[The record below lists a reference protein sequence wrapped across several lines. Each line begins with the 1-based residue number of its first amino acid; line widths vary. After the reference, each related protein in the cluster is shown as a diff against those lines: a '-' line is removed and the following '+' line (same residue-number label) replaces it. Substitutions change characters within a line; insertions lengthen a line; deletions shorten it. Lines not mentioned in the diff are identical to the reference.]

1 MWITVLV
8 MAIAVSMEPFRVGM
22 TVLMLNRPRPTLQ
35 LLAFLSGGFAMGATV
50 GLVVIFAFRPGLLGS
65 AHFTLPKVQIVIGAL
80 AVLLAAVVAAGFMPA
95 PKLPVRARGLARGP
109 SLWVAGVAGL
119 GIALPSIDYLA
130 VLAVIV
136 ASGAAPSTQVG
147 ALLVFNA
154 VAFALVELPLVAYLL
169 APDKTRASMA
179 ALNDWIRSR
188 RRRGVAA
195 VLAAVGCVLLVAGIA
210 GL

>member
-8 MAIAVSMEPFRVGM
+8 MAIAVSMEPFRIGM
-22 TVLMLNRPRPTLQ
+22 TVLMLNRPRPILQ

-50 GLVVIFAFRPGLLGS
+50 GLVVIFAFRPGLLES
-65 AHFTLPKVQIVIGAL
+65 AHFTLPKVQVVVGVL
-80 AVLLAAVVAAGFMPA
+80 AVLLAAVLATGHMPA
-95 PKLPVRARGLARGP
+95 PRLPAQARGLAHGS

-119 GIALPSIDYLA
+119 GIALPSLDYLA
-130 VLAVIV
+130 VLAVIL

-147 ALLVFNA
+147 ALLVFNV

-169 APDKTRASMA
+169 APDRTRALVTV
-179 ALNDWIRSR
+179 LNDWIRSR
-188 RRRGVAA
+188 RRRGAAA
-195 VLAAVGCVLLVAGIA
+195 VLVGVGCVLLVAGVA